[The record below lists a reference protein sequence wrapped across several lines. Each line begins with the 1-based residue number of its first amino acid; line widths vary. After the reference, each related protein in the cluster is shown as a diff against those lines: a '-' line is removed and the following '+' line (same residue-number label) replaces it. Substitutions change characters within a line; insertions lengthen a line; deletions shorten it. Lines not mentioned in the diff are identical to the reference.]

1 MGIHYLFVPIELT
14 VIKDEQLENVNF
26 KDLTVYEKFQ
36 LCIIEYELILMYGI
50 TFVEK
55 NFNF

>member
-1 MGIHYLFVPIELT
+1 MEIHYLFVPIEPTPPIEENTNFNHLT
-14 VIKDEQLENVNF
+14 L
-26 KDLTVYEKFQ
+26 YEKFQ
-36 LCIIEYELILMYGI
+36 LCIIEYELILIYGT